1 MQMSGSG
8 FFQFS
13 NVGFIFLSLVFFSQ
27 FHSIKLNILSLKIGL
42 NFIPLN
48 LSIATRLTFFK
59 KFLLHRENG
68 DFSTLTKE
76 YILQKLL
83 VEMIRPV
90 TNQVICAG

>member
-13 NVGFIFLSLVFFSQ
+13 NVGFIFFSLVFFSQ

-59 KFLLHRENG
+59 SFFFIERTEISL
-68 DFSTLTKE
+68 F
-76 YILQKLL
+76 LQKNIFFKNCLL
-83 VEMIRPV
+83 K
-90 TNQVICAG
+90 